1 MSNRRKGRRALKWC
15 IVGMK
20 HGILLGNG
28 KALRFSFMK
37 QGILVRRE
45 SAHIKLIFRDQIG
58 VFQRFLLNSAA
69 FVSICGEV
77 KTCFW
82 IFNRCKGIRWLWV
95 EITKFHLAEILEF
108 VKLLQRGFKIFST
121 LVSSS
126 FSRSNKPA
134 LHLSSVWII
143 REISPHH
150 RLHLHLRHLL
160 HLHRPPSSLSSL
172 PNPSNHSP
180 GGRRQTN

>member
-28 KALRFSFMK
+28 KVLRFSFMK

-69 FVSICGEV
+69 FVSICREV
-77 KTCFW
+77 PAFKTCFW
-82 IFNRCKGIRWLWV
+82 IFNRCKGIRWLRV

-134 LHLSSVWII
+134 SHLSSELII
-143 REISPHH
+143 RRNISP
-150 RLHLHLRHLL
+150 
-160 HLHRPPSSLSSL
+160 
-172 PNPSNHSP
+172 
-180 GGRRQTN
+180 